1 MWRVVTVASSS
12 VPGCILPAASDK
24 LGQLAAQAAGLAPWL
39 TEVQAEGVS
48 DEALRPQGW
57 MARLPPEAQREVISR
72 MLSLQQVSQP
82 LSDASE
88 VAVMELRS
96 ADALDPQAFIA
107 ALRSSAAAARRQ
119 AQLLGQQ
126 AQQYDAMV
134 KVIDRW
140 T

>member
-1 MWRVVTVASSS
+1 
-12 VPGCILPAASDK
+12 
-24 LGQLAAQAAGLAPWL
+24 
-39 TEVQAEGVS
+39 
-48 DEALRPQGW
+48 

-82 LSDASE
+82 LSDATE

-96 ADALDPQAFIA
+96 ADALDPRAFIA
-107 ALRSSAAAARRQ
+107 ALRSSAASARRQ

-134 KVIDRW
+134 DVIDRW